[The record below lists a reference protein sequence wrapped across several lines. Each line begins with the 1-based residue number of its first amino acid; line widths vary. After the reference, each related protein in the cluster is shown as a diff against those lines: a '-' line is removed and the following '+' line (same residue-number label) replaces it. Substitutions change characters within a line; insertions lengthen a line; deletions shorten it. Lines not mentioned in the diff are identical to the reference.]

1 MTEPTWMPRR
11 GDRKRVVVV
20 GAGVAGM
27 ACAHELVERGFEVEV
42 VEMAA
47 DPYDATAPCIGGMA
61 RTSWGRVPPPLDQV
75 PVRFVGTDVR
85 PAVTGSPHAW
95 LPIVPDRSPLA
106 IRVPLDAL
114 VTSRADAPP
123 GTLQEARDEIAAFV
137 AALDAQDTLSVLASR
152 KLLAGEKQRVT
163 TALGT
168 ERWHLIVSAPAATAD
183 GGQDWAQVSVE
194 RSRVPGE
201 HGFRFF
207 PSFYRHLFDTMK
219 RIPIAEAA
227 IGSSPDGAVLTSDS
241 PRSVFD
247 ALRSAEVIQLAL
259 APDARGRSRTFEI
272 PRRPLRSPGDL
283 RKLFADVLERAGYR
297 GQDVFRLATR
307 YAEYLT
313 SSPERRRCYEDMPW
327 AGFLGLDG
335 GEFSPAFARH
345 VTSGAQA
352 LVAMSSQTNDART
365 IGSIAMQLTLDQ
377 VRANPSG
384 YTDATLRGPTS
395 LELFAPWRAYLE
407 SQSVEFRRAQLV
419 GFYGRGMAVRPA
431 FGLPCP
437 GGFRQA
443 SIDPADYYVV
453 TIPVDK
459 FQALFDREGRPAAA
473 WVGGGPSLLS
483 SDELRAANRQC
494 LELDRLERNL
504 EVPAG
509 ESADD
514 VAKYLEFPLGDF
526 VRDPDQGPM
535 RNMCGIQFYFE
546 SDVKDIVGH
555 ALCLDSAWGVSHISQ
570 VQYWQDRA
578 RGQSGV
584 RGVLSVIFTIFQ
596 QPAPDRTG
604 ANPKIAL
611 ECTADEIAERIW
623 AQILASWDARRF
635 GPLPDPDY
643 YYLDENLTRDP
654 SGQWTNATPY
664 LVNRVGDWSKR
675 GGVRSGDD
683 DYHYRVQL
691 GHVVFAG
698 AFMRTSTRL
707 NTMEAANESGR
718 RAANAVLDYEGS
730 LQQRAQVWSLEG
742 EELAEASPMRELDR
756 RIFRRGGHHVLRH
769 AGVEAAL
776 RVIPWDLMRLGLPT
790 RGEDP

>member
-1 MTEPTWMPRR
+1 MPRR

-27 ACAHELVERGFEVEV
+27 TCAHELVERGFEVEV

-47 DPYDATAPCIGGMA
+47 DPYDATVPCIGGMA
-61 RTSWGRVPPPLDQV
+61 RTSWGRVPPPYDQV
-75 PVRFVGTDVR
+75 PVRFVGTDPR
-85 PAVTGSPHAW
+85 PAVTGSPRAW
-95 LPIVPDRSPLA
+95 LPIVPDRSPFA

-114 VTSRADAPP
+114 VTSPADTPP
-123 GTLQEARDEIAAFV
+123 GALQEARDAIAAFLG
-137 AALDAQDTLSVLASR
+137 ALDVQDTLSVIASR
-152 KLLAGEKQRVT
+152 KLLADEKQRVT
-163 TALGT
+163 TALRG
-168 ERWHLIVSAPAATAD
+168 RPWHLIVSSPTAD
-183 GGQDWAQVSVE
+183 GSQDWAQVSVE

-219 RIPIAEAA
+219 RIPIAQAA
-227 IGSSPDGAVLTSDS
+227 IGGSPDGAVLTSDS

-272 PRRPLRSPGDL
+272 PRRPLHSPGDL

-297 GQDVFRLATR
+297 GQDLLRLATR

-313 SSPERRRCYEDMPW
+313 SSPERRRCYEDMSW

-335 GEFSPAFARH
+335 GGFSQGFMRH

-365 IGSIAMQLTLDQ
+365 IGSIAIQLTLDQ
-377 VRANPSG
+377 IRANPSG

-407 SQSVEFRRAQLV
+407 SQSVAFTRAQLV

-431 FGLPCP
+431 FGLPCK
-437 GGFRQA
+437 GGFQNA

-473 WVGGGPSLLS
+473 LVGGGPQLLS
-483 SDELRAANRQC
+483 SGELRAANRQC
-494 LELDRLERNL
+494 IELDRLEQSL

-514 VAKYLEFPLGDF
+514 VAKYLEFGLGDTA
-526 VRDPDQGPM
+526 RAPDGGPM
-535 RNMCGIQFYFE
+535 RYMCGIQFYFE
-546 SDVKDIVGH
+546 SDIKDIVGH
-555 ALCLDSAWGVSHISQ
+555 ALCLDSVWGVSHISQ

-584 RGVLSVIFTIFQ
+584 RGVLSVIFTIFEK
-596 QPAPDRTG
+596 PAPDRNGDDPRT
-604 ANPKIAL
+604 AL
-611 ECTADEIAERIW
+611 ACTADEIAERIW
-623 AQILASWDARRF
+623 AQLLASWDAGRF

-643 YYLDENLTRDP
+643 YYLDENLTRDDA

-664 LVNRVGDWSKR
+664 LVNRVGDWPKR
-675 GGVRSGDD
+675 GGVRIGDN
-683 DYHYRVQL
+683 DYHYRMQL
-691 GHVVFAG
+691 GHAVFAG

-718 RAANAVLDYEGS
+718 RAANAILDYEGS
-730 LQQRAQVWSLEG
+730 LQQRAQLWSLEG
-742 EELAEASPMRELDR
+742 HELAEASAMRELDR

-790 RGEDP
+790 QGEDP